1 MKELEWR
8 TPYEVVTGIKPKLP
22 VAMVTEGPR
31 EFLPVGTYMEKL
43 RSYLSDTYSAI
54 CRLKTEALEQDE
66 GAADGKRSAVLEVGD
81 AVLVKREAS
90 EKRVGPTR
98 FQPRVYPGVYK
109 ISAKISEGAFR
120 VQDLAEPDA
129 KVSFTQPVNADRLI
143 RLDLPELDLD
153 ARQPRCVEIKRESED
168 DWERFKIA
176 RFCVDGR
183 VFLVKEEG
191 EGAI

>member
-1 MKELEWR
+1 M
-8 TPYEVVTGIKPKLP
+8 T
-22 VAMVTEGPR
+22 
-31 EFLPVGTYMEKL
+31 
-43 RSYLSDTYSAI
+43 DTYSAI
-54 CRLKTEALEQDE
+54 DRIKTESLEKHE
-66 GAADGKRSAVLEVGD
+66 GETDGRRSAVLEVGD

-90 EKRVGPTR
+90 EKRAGPTR

-109 ISAKISEGAFR
+109 ISVKISEGAFR
-120 VQDLAEPDA
+120 VQDLADPEA

-143 RLDLPELDLD
+143 RLDLPELSLD

-168 DWERFKIA
+168 EWERFKIA

-191 EGAI
+191 EGAIRGGTWVDLSQVMYRYVL